1 MTFADRLVDAVRRT
15 GTPLC
20 LGLDPVLERIPE
32 AIVKTAVE
40 RAGAGREGAAVA
52 LAEFCGRLLDALA
65 GKVPAVKVQAACF
78 ELYGA
83 PGVAAFENVVR
94 AARDRGYL
102 VVGDLKR
109 GDIGVSAQHYARG
122 WLGAEMCDAITVN
135 AYLGEDGIK
144 PFVDV
149 CREHDAGIFVL
160 VATSNPGAEAVQH
173 IGPEGGRVVDVLA
186 REVDRWG
193 AEVRGDSGYS
203 SVGAVVGATRPRDAA
218 TLRSVMPHAFFL
230 VPGLGAQGA
239 KPEDLKPFFNADGLG
254 ALVNVSRSLI
264 YAHEDRKQMKFEDA
278 VRAEAKNLI
287 AQLKRVTGGAR

>member
-1 MTFADRLVDAVRRT
+1 MNFADRLVEAVRRT

-20 LGLDPVLERIPE
+20 LGLDPVLNRIPPQW
-32 AIVKTAVE
+32 AVGE
-40 RAGAGREGAAVA
+40 GREGAARV
-52 LAEFCGRLLDALA
+52 LEKFCVRLLDVL
-65 GKVPAVKVQAACF
+65 KDQVPVVKPQIACF

-94 AARDRGYL
+94 AARERGYL

-122 WLGAEMCDAITVN
+122 WLGRDMLDAMTVN
-135 AYLGEDGIK
+135 AYLGDDGIE
-144 PFVDV
+144 PFVGA

-173 IGPEGGRVVDVLA
+173 IGPEGGRVVDVIA
-186 REVDRWG
+186 RMVDRWG
-193 AEVRGDSGYS
+193 SELRGATGYAP
-203 SVGAVVGATRPRDAA
+203 VGAVVGATRPQDAA
-218 TLRSVMPHAFFL
+218 MLRGVMPHAFFL

-239 KPEDLKPFFNADGLG
+239 QPEDLRPFFNPDGLG

-264 YAHEDRKQMKFEDA
+264 YAHEERKNMRFEDA
-278 VRAEAKNLI
+278 VRAQAKNLI